1 MELSTRMQK
10 EGIHMVEVPMQVRY
24 MSEPMKALQS
34 LVDNGRLKHDGNPVL
49 SWMMGN
55 LMGQLDL
62 KENVFPRKAR
72 MANKIDGAVATIMG
86 LSRSIIDVPRTSIYE
101 AEDMDGFRSFG

>member
-1 MELSTRMQK
+1 
-10 EGIHMVEVPMQVRY
+10 
-24 MSEPMKALQS
+24 
-34 LVDNGRLKHDGNPVL
+34 
-49 SWMMGN
+49 MMGN

-101 AEDMDGFRSFG
+101 DEDMDGFRSFG